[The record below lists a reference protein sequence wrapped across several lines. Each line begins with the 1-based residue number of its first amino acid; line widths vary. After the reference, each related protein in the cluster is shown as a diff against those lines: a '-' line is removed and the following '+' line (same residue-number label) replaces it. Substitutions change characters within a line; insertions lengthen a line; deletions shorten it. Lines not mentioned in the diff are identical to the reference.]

1 VISSTAT
8 THSAQLKLSQKAQ
21 EKKPDKIRRH
31 MPNLEDNEMG
41 KKKSSNTVS
50 RRPDAQVQ
58 KNIESIMR
66 LDKHTSR
73 QRSIAEHVADKITTF
88 AGSTPF
94 IIFHIVWFGGW
105 ILVNL
110 RLIPGVSPFDPFPFS
125 FLTLV
130 VSLEAIFL
138 ALLVLKSQ
146 NRMTK
151 EADKRA
157 HIDLQ
162 INMLAEQEGT
172 KILNMIQ
179 RIGKH
184 LGLEEEID
192 EAMQQL
198 SQETDVNQVAKT
210 LDEKFS
216 N

>member
-1 VISSTAT
+1 MIKK
-8 THSAQLKLSQKAQ
+8 KL
-21 EKKPDKIRRH
+21 DRTRRR
-31 MPNLEDNEMG
+31 MPNLDNNEMG
-41 KKKSSNTVS
+41 KKKSSKTLS
-50 RRPDAQVQ
+50 GRPDAQVQ

-110 RLIPGVSPFDPFPFS
+110 RLIPGISPFDPFPYS

-210 LDEKFS
+210 LDEKSS

>member
-1 VISSTAT
+1 MIN
-8 THSAQLKLSQKAQ
+8 
-21 EKKPDKIRRH
+21 KKTGRVGGRKSNPA
-31 MPNLEDNEMG
+31 DNEIR
-41 KKKSSNTVS
+41 KKKSSKRLPGRT
-50 RRPDAQVQ
+50 DAQVQ

-66 LDKHTSR
+66 LDKQTSR
-73 QRSIAEHVADKITTF
+73 QRSTAEHVADKITTF
-88 AGSTPF
+88 AGSSPF
-94 IIFHIVWFGGW
+94 IIFHIAWFAAW

-110 RLIPGVSPFDPFPFS
+110 RLIPGIRPFDPLPFG

-192 EAMQQL
+192 EAMEQL

-210 LDEKFS
+210 LDEKSS

>member
-1 VISSTAT
+1 MINKKELDRTEKGNEE
-8 THSAQLKLSQKAQ
+8 SAKTLPGRS
-21 EKKPDKIRRH
+21 D
-31 MPNLEDNEMG
+31 G
-41 KKKSSNTVS
+41 
-50 RRPDAQVQ
+50 QVQ

-66 LDKHTSR
+66 LDKETSR
-73 QRSIAEHVADKITTF
+73 QRSTAEHVADKITTF

-94 IIFHIVWFGGW
+94 ILFHIAWFGAW

-110 RLIPGVSPFDPFPFS
+110 SLIPGVQPFDPLPFS

-157 HIDLQ
+157 HIELQ

-192 EAMQQL
+192 EVMQQL
-198 SQETDVNQVAKT
+198 SEETDVNQVAKK
-210 LDEKFS
+210 LDEKS
-216 N
+216 PA

>member
-1 VISSTAT
+1 MTRNK
-8 THSAQLKLSQKAQ
+8 KLDS
-21 EKKPDKIRRH
+21 IRIDL
-31 MPNLEDNEMG
+31 PNHKGNQRG
-41 KKKSSNTVS
+41 KKKSAKISPTN
-50 RRPDAQVQ
+50 PDGQVQ

-66 LDKHTSR
+66 LEKETS
-73 QRSIAEHVADKITTF
+73 QKRSTGEHVADKVTAW

-94 IIFHIVWFGGW
+94 IIFHIFWFGAW
-105 ILVNL
+105 LLLNL
-110 RLIPGVSPFDPFPFS
+110 RLIPGITPFDPFPFS
-125 FLTLV
+125 FLTLI

-172 KILNMIQ
+172 KIISMIN

-184 LGLEEEID
+184 LGLEEETDD
-192 EAMQQL
+192 ETLQQL
-198 SQETDVNQVAKT
+198 SRETDVNQVSKK
-210 LDEKFS
+210 LDEKFP

>member
-1 VISSTAT
+1 MI
-8 THSAQLKLSQKAQ
+8 
-21 EKKPDKIRRH
+21 KKKTDGIGRH
-31 MPNLEDNEMG
+31 KPGPGDSG
-41 KKKSSNTVS
+41 KKKQRSSTPLPGRS
-50 RRPDAQVQ
+50 DAQVQ

-66 LDKHTSR
+66 LDKDTSR

-88 AGSTPF
+88 AGSTGF
-94 IIFHIVWFGGW
+94 IIFHVAWFGGW
-105 ILVNL
+105 ILANL
-110 RLIPGVSPFDPFPFS
+110 RLIPGIRPFDPLPFS

-172 KILNMIQ
+172 KILKMIQ

-184 LGLEEEID
+184 LGLEEEMD
-192 EAMQQL
+192 ETIQQL

-210 LDEKFS
+210 LDEKS
-216 N
+216 ST

>member
-1 VISSTAT
+1 MTRNKKLDSIRIDLP
-8 THSAQLKLSQKAQ
+8 THKGNQ
-21 EKKPDKIRRH
+21 R
-31 MPNLEDNEMG
+31 G
-41 KKKSSNTVS
+41 KKKSAKISPTSPNG
-50 RRPDAQVQ
+50 QVK

-66 LDKHTSR
+66 LDKETS
-73 QRSIAEHVADKITTF
+73 QKRSTGEHVADKVTTW

-94 IIFHIVWFGGW
+94 IIFHIFWFGGW
-105 ILVNL
+105 LLLNL
-110 RLIPGVSPFDPFPFS
+110 RLIPDITPFDPFPFS
-125 FLTLV
+125 FLTLI

-172 KILNMIQ
+172 RILKLIN
-179 RIGKH
+179 RIGTH

-192 EAMQQL
+192 ETSQQL
-198 SQETDVNQVAKT
+198 SRETDVNQVAKT
-210 LDEKFS
+210 LDEKFPT
-216 N
+216 